1 MLCEVPD
8 FSGLLL
14 LFFGF
19 RFTAMNCSLSE
30 FVAMPGVPSEPTLRK
45 LIDENPDFPVVSRG
59 KNGQAY
65 EIDAEAGL
73 KWLKARREAE
83 EQARRE
89 RQDRLNQL
97 SLNLLGSDA
106 AARPGNS
113 GLSPREISEALQAEV
128 DAIKLAQLRGELVRK
143 VEVEAALS
151 QFMVALRQQLRTMPQ
166 RLGKRVEV
174 RREILIALDA
184 LIDGDLHLIADRL
197 KRMGAQVPAE
207 EK

>member
-1 MLCEVPD
+1 M
-8 FSGLLL
+8 

-19 RFTAMNCSLSE
+19 RFTEMICSLSE

-83 EQARRE
+83 ELARRE

-97 SLNLLGSDA
+97 SLDLLGDDA
-106 AARPGNS
+106 AVKPGNS
-113 GLSPREISEALQAEV
+113 GLSPREIGEALEAEV
-128 DAIKLAQLRGELVRK
+128 QAIKLAQLRGELVRK
-143 VEVEAALS
+143 AEVEAALS
-151 QFMVALRQQLRTMPQ
+151 QFMVALRQQFRTMPQ

-174 RREILIALDA
+174 RRDVLNALDV
-184 LIDGDLHLIADRL
+184 LIDGDLHLIADKL
-197 KRMGAQVPAE
+197 ERMGARSPSAE
-207 EK
+207 G